1 MSARD
6 MAKLPC
12 ISCEGCGDCCR
23 GMGDTVH
30 LDPYDIAM
38 LCKNLNCTFEDLLD
52 GRIALHA
59 EQGLAIPHLRMEEDR
74 GCCSFLG
81 EDGRCGIHSF
91 RPGFCR
97 LFPLGR
103 QYDGKGFQ
111 YFIVPGGCDM
121 PGKTKIRIRKWLD
134 IPDLPRYESFVS
146 RWHYLSGTPRPG
158 LPAHR
163 TRNSIKRS
171 ICFCCR
177 PFTASPM
184 ILTGISMTSSR
195 NVSQRL
201 PGCSL
206 TEKRSLPDLPALYR
220 KQIREG
226 FCHFL
231 ISAPE
236 SFISFSIVRKD
247 VRFRRQLF

>member
-1 MSARD
+1 MEKLMTARD

-52 GRIALHA
+52 IRIALHA
-59 EQGLAIPHLRMEEDR
+59 EQGLAIPHLLMEKGRD
-74 GCCSFLG
+74 CCSFLG
-81 EDGRCGIHSF
+81 SDGRCGIHSF

-121 PGKTKIRIRKWLD
+121 PGKTKVRIRKWLD
-134 IPDLPRYESFVS
+134 IPDLPRYEAFVS
-146 RWHYLSGTPRPG
+146 SWHYFVRDAQAG
-158 LPAHR
+158 LACSQNPELNQQINLFILQTFYGIPYDSDRDFYDQFGERLA
-163 TRNSIKRS
+163 K
-171 ICFCCR
+171 
-177 PFTASPM
+177 AS
-184 ILTGISMTSSR
+184 
-195 NVSQRL
+195 RL
-201 PGCSL
+201 
-206 TEKRSLPDLPALYR
+206 
-220 KQIREG
+220 
-226 FCHFL
+226 
-231 ISAPE
+231 
-236 SFISFSIVRKD
+236 FSD
-247 VRFRRQLF
+247 

>member
-1 MSARD
+1 MTARD

-52 GRIALHA
+52 IRIALHA

-146 RWHYLSGTPRPG
+146 RWHYFVRDAQTQSKDQ
-158 LPAHR
+158 
-163 TRNSIKRS
+163 S
-171 ICFCCR
+171 
-177 PFTASPM
+177 
-184 ILTGISMTSSR
+184 
-195 NVSQRL
+195 VSAA
-201 PGCSL
+201 
-206 TEKRSLPDLPALYR
+206 DLLRHPL
-220 KQIREG
+220 
-226 FCHFL
+226 
-231 ISAPE
+231 
-236 SFISFSIVRKD
+236 
-247 VRFRRQLF
+247 